1 LLLLFLPH
9 ISPCPKQKNKMN
21 TLQPEFDS
29 TLRRRSI
36 GTVEINGP
44 DGRRKTVDL
53 SELSDADRQLAEQF
67 GYKPVRTRPTLYY
80 SPQQAAY
87 KLR

>member
-1 LLLLFLPH
+1 
-9 ISPCPKQKNKMN
+9 MT

-53 SELSDADRQLAEQF
+53 SELNDADRQLAEQF

-80 SPQQAAY
+80 HSPQQAADE
-87 KLR
+87 LP

>member
-1 LLLLFLPH
+1 
-9 ISPCPKQKNKMN
+9 MT

-36 GTVEINGP
+36 GTIEINGP

-53 SELSDADRQLAEQF
+53 GDLSDADRQLAEQF
-67 GYKPVRTRPTLYY
+67 GYKPVRTRPTLCP
-80 SPQQAAY
+80 PQ
-87 KLR
+87 